1 MTVTAPRTA
10 VLKAP
15 LPAGLTTPE
24 QLAQR
29 YDRLLELLA
38 DRVVND
44 AIGTNIPTYTR
55 LADAPQ
61 SRLWLGMLSSEPQL
75 VADQLSGRGYRGKLV
90 PPAQGFSFRVATL
103 PVSLEVTVSAAYYLA
118 LHPTVDEQRHAVT
131 ADAAADNNSTPTAG
145 QGAGPAVQQG
155 LQGAG
160 PSSQQGHKLAP
171 VWSKSTINPITL
183 TVDIDAGDLGSR
195 RLGADELTAA
205 LATAGKAPVG
215 SELFRCRRLS
225 GPPGSLPRND
235 DMLDG
240 TTWARYAMENLLD
253 SDDVRPPVFSAVLQV
268 DVAVAEVGYEV
279 LVTVVNTTPGI
290 DTQLIDGQH
299 TFDKD
304 YFDPLLYEVALTAH
318 VNAPLVPYELE
329 QVAQSYRYD
338 RTVAAF
344 GHAGAVE
351 VSDHG
356 DGRTTLSTLFAAEQ
370 RTMRVD
376 ARESFTD
383 ANGTVW
389 QIDTSFEA
397 LSNDPVGAVT
407 ALVAAHRA
415 WVEQEWSQA
424 ALDQLAVERG
434 WDAAARM
441 AADEDAKAAHAE
453 ADWVEAGLS
462 VLQANDKVREA
473 FVLANKVIEAAA
485 RDLSGKPA
493 YTAWRPFQVA
503 WIVGSLPGMVDPTA
517 HPDVN
522 IVWFATGG
530 GKSEAYLG
538 LMIATLFY
546 GRLTGV
552 TAGVQVWARFPLRLL
567 ALQQTERFAKM
578 IFHAEILRCGRKDMP
593 GDSFGIGYFV
603 GGGNTPNQ
611 LVDPSS
617 PFFRGQDPESP
628 ATAEA
633 CRVLDICPL
642 CEQRPEVSFDS
653 ASWTMRHI
661 CRTAGC
667 KMAGV
672 LPVWGVDD
680 DIYRNA
686 PSVLVGTVDKLA
698 QLGQARQFQVL
709 LGRAMSRC
717 HKHGYTGLSECS
729 FFGCQE
735 ARSPIADGM
744 GAVRLEIADE
754 LHLLEESLGALDGMY
769 ETLLQ
774 AISLHLGN
782 PPLQIVGATATIEGY
797 KAQVSHLYQRDAR
810 RFPVNGPNVGETFW
824 STTSHSMPL
833 RRFLGLQPRRI
844 TMVTAAREVALTH
857 ARWLGD
863 LLTDPGQVLTEAGL
877 DSADAENLAAARQA
891 GGDLYEVLL
900 TYCLRNEDLSSFT
913 RDDDV
918 QNLLPSQA
926 NLAMINGDAEPA
938 AIRNAVKRL
947 VDPPVTDEDRVKI
960 IAATKAIGHGFD
972 VARLGVMTVMGT
984 PTSAAEII
992 QASARVGRRWPGLIV
1007 YIVNPTRDRD
1017 VSVYRYFSS
1026 WISFLNRLVNKVPVN
1041 RESLPILKRVLSGG
1055 LMAWLLQVHDRGWV
1069 TGKRG
1074 RRRLDDSTA
1083 FRDAVDAGYLDR
1095 KLLVDNLTTG
1105 FGVPKTGVLFEAH
1118 RAAIESWVSNML
1130 TTIPQSAEGKVR
1142 LPSLLTPPVP
1152 RSLRDIEEPITI
1164 YADL

>member
-1 MTVTAPRTA
+1 MTVTTPQATVRSR
-10 VLKAP
+10 P
-15 LPAGLTTPE
+15 LAAELTPSE
-24 QLAQR
+24 RLAQR

-44 AIGTNIPTYTR
+44 AIGTNIPADTR

-75 VADQLSGRGYRGKLV
+75 IADQRSGSGFRGKLV

-103 PVSLEVTVSAAYYLA
+103 PVSLELTVNASCYVA
-118 LHPTVDEQRHAVT
+118 LHPTVDEQRYTVT
-131 ADAAADNNSTPTAG
+131 ADAATGSHTTQVPAHGHVPAG
-145 QGAGPAVQQG
+145 QHTVGPG
-155 LQGAG
+155 
-160 PSSQQGHKLAP
+160 SQQGRKLAQ
-171 VWSKSTINPITL
+171 VWTKCVIDSVTL
-183 TVDIDAGDLGSR
+183 TIDIETGGIGSR
-195 RLGADELTAA
+195 RIGVEELTTA
-205 LATAGKAPVG
+205 LAAAARAPVG
-215 SELFRCRRLS
+215 GELFRCRRPS
-225 GPPGSLPRND
+225 GPPGSLPRDD
-235 DMLDG
+235 DMLDAS
-240 TTWARYAMENLLD
+240 TWTRYAIENLLD
-253 SDDVRPPVFSAVLQV
+253 SGNVQPPLFSAALQV
-268 DVAVAEVGYEV
+268 DVTVTEVGYEI
-279 LVTVVNTTPGI
+279 LVTVVNTTPI
-290 DTQLIDGQH
+290 IEDQLIDGQH
-299 TFDKD
+299 TFEKD
-304 YFDPLLYEVALTAH
+304 YFDPLLYEVMLTAH
-318 VNAPLVPYELE
+318 VNAPLVPYKLE

-338 RTVAAF
+338 RTVPAF
-344 GHAGAVE
+344 GHAGAVA
-351 VSDHG
+351 VSGHD
-356 DGRTTLSTLFAAEQ
+356 DGRTALSTLFAAEQ

-383 ANGTVW
+383 AKGIVW
-389 QIDTSFEA
+389 PIDTSFA
-397 LSNDPVGAVT
+397 AVSNDPVGTVT

-415 WVEQEWSQA
+415 WVEQEWSPA
-424 ALDQLAVERG
+424 ALEKVAAERG
-434 WDAAARM
+434 WDVAARL
-441 AADEDAKAAHAE
+441 AAEEDASAARSE
-453 ADWVEAGLS
+453 VDWVEAGLS
-462 VLQANDKVREA
+462 ALKANGCVREA
-473 FVLANKVIEAAA
+473 FVLANQVIEAAA
-485 RDLSGKPA
+485 RDLSGEPA

-503 WIVGSLPGMVDPTA
+503 WIVGSLPGMVDPA
-517 HPDVN
+517 VHPDVN

-546 GRLTGV
+546 GRLTGI
-552 TAGVQVWARFPLRLL
+552 TAGTQVWARFPLRLL
-567 ALQQTERFAKM
+567 ALQQADRFAKM
-578 IFHAEILRCGRKDMP
+578 IFHAEILRREREDMP

-611 LVDPSS
+611 LVEPSS

-628 ATAEA
+628 VTAEA
-633 CRVLDICPL
+633 CRVLEICPM
-642 CEQRPEVSFDS
+642 CDQRPEMSFDS
-653 ASWTMRHI
+653 GTWTMRHI

-667 KMAGV
+667 KMAGI
-672 LPVWGVDD
+672 LPVWGVDN

-709 LGRAMSRC
+709 LGQALTRC
-717 HKHGYTGLSECS
+717 PKHGYTGLAECS
-729 FFGCQE
+729 YFGCQE
-735 ARSPIADGM
+735 ARSPIANGM

-774 AISLHLGN
+774 AISSHLGN

-797 KAQVSHLYQRDAR
+797 KTQVSHLYQRDAR

-824 STTSHSMPL
+824 STTLRTMPL
-833 RRFLGLQPRRI
+833 RRFLGVQPRRI

-863 LLTDPGQVLTEAGL
+863 LLTDPGQVLSEAGL
-877 DSADAENLAAARQA
+877 DPADASNLAAARKA
-891 GGDLYEVLL
+891 GSDLYEVLL

-926 NLAMINGDAEPA
+926 NLATINGDAEPA
-938 AIRNAVKRL
+938 AIRDAVRRL
-947 VDPPVTDEDRVKI
+947 VDPPVTTEDRVKI

-1007 YIVNPTRDRD
+1007 YVVNPARDRD

-1026 WISFLNRLVNKVPVN
+1026 WISFLDRLVNKVPVN

-1083 FRDAVDAGYLDR
+1083 FRDAVNSGYLDR

-1105 FGVPKTGVLFEAH
+1105 FGVPSSGVLFEAH
-1118 RAAIESWVSNML
+1118 RAAIDSWVSSML
-1130 TTIPQSAEGKVR
+1130 ITIPQSAEGKVR

-1164 YADL
+1164 FADL

>member
-1 MTVTAPRTA
+1 MTVTTRRT
-10 VLKAP
+10 VVSKAP
-15 LPAGLTTPE
+15 MPAGLNAEE

-29 YDRLLELLA
+29 YDRLLEVLA
-38 DRVVND
+38 DRIVDD
-44 AIGTNIPTYTR
+44 AIGTHIPIRTR
-55 LADAPQ
+55 LTDAPQ
-61 SRLWLGMLSSEPQL
+61 TRLWLGMLSSEPQL
-75 VADQLSGRGYRGKLV
+75 VADQQSGRGYRGKLI
-90 PPAQGFSFRVATL
+90 PPAQGFSFRVADL
-103 PVSLEVTVSAAYYLA
+103 PVSLDVTMSAAYYLA
-118 LHPTVDEQRHAVT
+118 LHPTVDDQRHVVT
-131 ADAAADNNSTPTAG
+131 AAVASEGISVAAAGS
-145 QGAGPAVQQG
+145 GAQKGLRNPGPSGQQG
-155 LQGAG
+155 Y
-160 PSSQQGHKLAP
+160 KLAA
-171 VWSKSTINPITL
+171 VWSKSVIEPVTL
-183 TVDIDAGDLGSR
+183 TVDIDSGSLGSR
-195 RLGADELTAA
+195 RVGAAEFAVA
-205 LATAGKAPVG
+205 LAAAAHVPVG
-215 SELFRCRRLS
+215 SELFRCRRPS
-225 GPPGSLPRND
+225 GPPGSLPRHD
-235 DMLDG
+235 DILDAAN
-240 TTWARYAMENLLD
+240 WARYSAENLLL
-253 SDDVRPPVFSAVLQV
+253 SSDVRPPTFSAVLQV
-268 DVAVAEVGYEV
+268 DVAAAEVGYEV
-279 LVTVVNTTPGI
+279 LVTVVNTTQVI
-290 DTQLIDGQH
+290 DDQFIDGQH

-318 VNAPLVPYELE
+318 VNTTLVPYKLE
-329 QVAQSYRYD
+329 QVAQSYRYN
-338 RTVAAF
+338 RTVPAF
-344 GHAGAVE
+344 GHAGAVK
-351 VSDHG
+351 VSNNG
-356 DGRTTLSTLFAAEQ
+356 DGNAVLSTLFAAEQ
-370 RTMRVD
+370 QTMRVD

-383 ANGTVW
+383 PDGAVW
-389 QIDTSFEA
+389 PVDTSFAA
-397 LSNDPVGAVT
+397 LSSDPVGAVT

-415 WVEQEWSQA
+415 WVEQEWSAA
-424 ALDQLAVERG
+424 ALGKLAVERG
-434 WDAAARM
+434 WDQAACM
-441 AADEDAKAAHAE
+441 AADEDAKTAGAE
-453 ADWVEAGLS
+453 ADWVDAGLK
-462 VLQANDKVREA
+462 VLQADDKVRDA
-473 FVLANKVIEAAA
+473 FVLANQVIEAAA
-485 RDLSGKPA
+485 RDLSGKAA

-503 WIVGSLPGMVDPTA
+503 WIVGSLPGMVDPAA
-517 HPDVN
+517 HQDVN

-552 TAGVQVWARFPLRLL
+552 TAGAQVWARFPLRLL

-578 IFHAEILRCGRKDMP
+578 IFHAEILRRERNDMP

-603 GGGNTPNQ
+603 GGGNTPNR

-628 ATAEA
+628 TTAEA
-633 CRVLDICPL
+633 CRVLEICPL
-642 CEQRPEVSFDS
+642 CEHRPEVSFDW

-667 KMAGV
+667 QMAGV
-672 LPVWGVDD
+672 LPVWGIDD

-709 LGRAMSRC
+709 LGRALLRC
-717 HKHGYTGLSECS
+717 PKHGYTSLTECS
-729 FFGCQE
+729 FFGCHEVAVPVAQ
-735 ARSPIADGM
+735 GM

-774 AISLHLGN
+774 AISSHVGN

-810 RFPVNGPNVGETFW
+810 RFPVSGPNVGETFW

-844 TMVTAAREVALTH
+844 TMVTAAREVALSH

-863 LLTDPGQVLTEAGL
+863 LLTEPGRVLTEAGL
-877 DSADAENLAAARQA
+877 DPTDTDNLAVAAKA

-918 QNLLPSQA
+918 QNLLRSQA
-926 NLAMINGDAEPA
+926 NLALINGDAEPA
-938 AIRNAVKRL
+938 AIRDAVKRL
-947 VDPPVTDEDRVKI
+947 VDPPATDEDRVKI
-960 IAATKAIGHGFD
+960 IAATRAIGHGFD

-1026 WISFLNRLVNKVPVN
+1026 WISFLDRLVNKVPVN
-1041 RESLPILKRVLSGG
+1041 RKSLPVLKRVLSGG
-1055 LMAWLLQVHDRGWV
+1055 LMAWLLQVHDRDWV
-1069 TGKRG
+1069 TGKQG

-1083 FRDAVDAGYLDR
+1083 FRDAVNAGYLDR

-1105 FGVPKTGVLFEAH
+1105 FGVPKSDVLFEAH
-1118 RAAIESWVSNML
+1118 RAAIESWVSNIL
-1130 TTIPQSAEGKVR
+1130 TTIPQAAEGNVR